1 MSARYKYIL
10 IDDSM
15 LDLFINEKMLNV
27 HELAEAVVKFSDP
40 RQALEFIS
48 AQAGQLPV
56 RYVILLDLQMPVMN
70 GFQFVDGFRQ
80 VEASLQANFRII
92 MLSST
97 IDSQDIQRAKA
108 DPQIV
113 EIMTKPLNPER
124 LQSILATLSW

>member
-1 MSARYKYIL
+1 MSTKYKYIL

-27 HELAEAVVKFSDP
+27 HELAESVVKFSDP

-48 AQAGQLPV
+48 AQAGQSSV
-56 RYVILLDLQMPVMN
+56 QFVILLDLQMPVMN

-80 VEASLQANFRII
+80 VDASLQAKFRII